1 MVTQTLSSLNLSAN
15 EAQAV
20 REFLVTIQQ
29 AYGEK
34 ILHTALFGSK
44 ARGDSTLYSDI
55 DILLIVT
62 DDHWKFQE
70 AFIAIGSDIGLKY
83 DILLDLRIISDT
95 RWKYMADIQ
104 AGLYRNIS
112 QDAISLAV

>member
-1 MVTQTLSSLNLSAN
+1 MVTQTPSSLNLSRN
-15 EAQAV
+15 EAQAI
-20 REFLVTIQQ
+20 REFLAMAQQ

-34 ILHTALFGSK
+34 ILRAALFGSK
-44 ARGDSTLYSDI
+44 ARGDATLYSDI

-62 DDHWKFQE
+62 DDQWKFQE
-70 AFIAIGSDIGLKY
+70 ALITIGSDIGLKY
-83 DILLDLRIISDT
+83 DILLDLRIISNT

-112 QDAISLAV
+112 QDAIPLAV